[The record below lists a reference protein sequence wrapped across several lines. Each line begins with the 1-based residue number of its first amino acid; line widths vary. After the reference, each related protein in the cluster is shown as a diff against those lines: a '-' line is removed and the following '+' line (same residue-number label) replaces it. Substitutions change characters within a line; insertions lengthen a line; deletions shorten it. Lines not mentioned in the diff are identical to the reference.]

1 MMADKGSLDSE
12 SPEAGAGCPV
22 TNITEMDVL
31 IPFVRSKLVEH
42 RPELFADIASDPVNG
57 AINVKEF
64 LSGSV
69 IYEDGKAHLQ
79 RRKMLNQLVRPDAL
93 DVIREDIILPAASI
107 LLEQRLE
114 APDGDGVYRIDLIEL
129 LERVF
134 LNFTAK
140 LIGLI
145 GVDTDEGMTRLRA
158 CASPLAAGTSSA
170 FLDDRDSINEIAV
183 AAKTRYIEEFFDPSL
198 EAYRA
203 LLQQVE
209 DGELDESELP
219 NNLIGFIARKAN
231 AAYEDRNSAIVE
243 STMLFSASVGTSTQS
258 LVHTIHYLQ
267 DWFAKHPEDYQRR
280 TDMEFLQRS
289 LQETI
294 RLRSPFSPFTTRMPS
309 EECTIAGHEYH
320 AGQEVRI
327 EWVAANRDPKVFGE
341 DSYEW
346 NPNRPSPEG
355 SGLPRYGVGF
365 GTGAHQCFGLRV
377 VLGND
382 GESGAHVKL
391 LQRLMEVGIEP
402 DPANPPESLKKNMS
416 KFRIE
421 DIPRYTKYPV
431 VFTSWESRDRK
442 NGVEIDG

>member
-1 MMADKGSLDSE
+1 MVDEPTVDVI
-12 SPEAGAGCPV
+12 SPVGTGRCPV
-22 TNITEMDVL
+22 VNLTTVDEVL
-31 IPFVRSKLVEH
+31 KTVRSKSVNH
-42 RPELFADIASDPVNG
+42 RAEMFADVAADPVNG
-57 AINVKEF
+57 AINCNEF
-64 LSGSV
+64 LIGSMM
-69 IYEDGKAHLQ
+69 YADGPAHRD
-79 RRKMLNQLVRPDAL
+79 RRKLLNQLVRPDAL
-93 DVIREDIILPAASI
+93 DVIREDVILPAASK
-107 LLEQRLE
+107 LLEERLQT
-114 APDGDGVYRIDLIEL
+114 PDNDGVYRIDLIEL

-170 FLDDRDSINEIAV
+170 YLEDRDRINEIAL
-183 AAKTRYIEEFFDPSL
+183 AAKKRYIDEFFDPSL

-219 NNLIGFIARKAN
+219 NNLMRFIATQAHP
-231 AAYEDRNSAIVE
+231 AYEDHNFSVIE
-243 STMLFSASVGTSTQS
+243 STLLFAASVGTSTQS
-258 LVHTIHYLQ
+258 LVHTLDYLQ
-267 DWFAKHPEDYQRR
+267 DWFANHPDDYEQR

-294 RLRSPFSPFTTRMPS
+294 RLRAPFSPYTTRMAV
-309 EECTIAGHEYH
+309 EDCTIANHELRE
-320 AGQEVRI
+320 GQEVRI
-327 EWVAANRDPKVFGE
+327 EWVAANRDPEVFGE

-355 SGLPRYGVGF
+355 FGLPRYGVGF

-377 VLGND
+377 VLGNE
-382 GESGAHVKL
+382 GQGGAHVKL
-391 LQRLMEVGIEP
+391 LQQLMQAGIEP

-431 VFTSWESRDRK
+431 VFTSWERRDQGLS
-442 NGVEIDG
+442 N